1 MAKLSEVINQL
12 NEENKIPEDEHE
24 KGKREE
30 ILRYIHWFEFHYQV
44 QKIKAEQLNKPTE
57 EEKKQKLGS
66 LVSKVCEW
74 SGSDIFDVLQ
84 LALEDSNY
92 HTENKS
98 VTKLREQLK
107 LQTEMEYCK
116 NI

>member
-12 NEENKIPEDEHE
+12 NEENKIPEDNFKQE
-24 KGKREE
+24 KLDE
-30 ILRYIHWFEFHYQV
+30 I
-44 QKIKAEQLNKPTE
+44 
-57 EEKKQKLGS
+57 KKVLGS
-66 LVSKVCEW
+66 LVSKTCEW

-92 HTENKS
+92 HKFNKNLTAFRKS
-98 VTKLREQLK
+98 RNLE
-107 LQTEMEYCK
+107 TEMEYCK

>member
-12 NEENKIPEDEHE
+12 NEENKIPEDNFKQE
-24 KGKREE
+24 KLDE
-30 ILRYIHWFEFHYQV
+30 I
-44 QKIKAEQLNKPTE
+44 
-57 EEKKQKLGS
+57 KKVLGS
-66 LVSKVCEW
+66 LVSKTCEW
-74 SGSDIFDVLQ
+74 SGSDILDVLQ

-98 VTKLREQLK
+98 VTKLREQLN
-107 LQTEMEYCK
+107 LQTDMEYCK

>member
-92 HTENKS
+92 HEFNKK
-98 VTKLREQLK
+98 VTAYREFNDLE
-107 LQTEMEYCK
+107 TEMDYCK

>member
-30 ILRYIHWFEFHYQV
+30 ILNYIHWFEFHYQV

-92 HTENKS
+92 HMENKWI
-98 VTKLREQLK
+98 TKLREQLK